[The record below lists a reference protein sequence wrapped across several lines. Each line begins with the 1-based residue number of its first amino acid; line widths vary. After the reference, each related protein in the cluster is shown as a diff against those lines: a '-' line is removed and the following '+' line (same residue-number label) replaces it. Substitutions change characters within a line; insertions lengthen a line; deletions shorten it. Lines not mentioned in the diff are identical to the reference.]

1 MNWLHTY
8 ACSRARPAL
17 LLLSDSAEEGP
28 EAKEAHHGEEDGA
41 SGYEETKEEEVRVFL
56 GGDEHEAH
64 EPGGDA
70 VVDDGGREPHA
81 GEGEADPAA
90 ALELEQ
96 QRRAG
101 PAALH
106 HSMTLWR
113 ATAQAVSEGVR
124 RRCVPD
130 GGAGRTNN
138 TSQSAD
144 H

>member
-90 ALELEQ
+90 KHGEARQAQLSPGMGSSSSEHGRED
-96 QRRAG
+96 RR
-101 PAALH
+101 
-106 HSMTLWR
+106 S
-113 ATAQAVSEGVR
+113 
-124 RRCVPD
+124 
-130 GGAGRTNN
+130 GGWGRGLGRW
-138 TSQSAD
+138 
-144 H
+144 